1 MKTCEEKYQKLIFL
15 ISIVTLL
22 LFVFGFIFLRK
33 HEVAV
38 ASYKFDKSK
47 VVNNGYQFCIDDV
60 SVNNGYAI
68 SGWLIKEGVDIGVID
83 RTVVLQ
89 DKTTKKYIEIA
100 TEIVNRPD
108 LETYLGD
115 GVNYSDSGFYA
126 VVPESG
132 VIKKHDYEVFIV
144 DNSDGEKNIIKISNS
159 IKEELTK

>member
-1 MKTCEEKYQKLIFL
+1 MKTNEEKYQKLIFL
-15 ISIVTLL
+15 ISMVTVL
-22 LFVFGFIFLRK
+22 LFVLCFIFLRK

-47 VVNNGYQFCIDDV
+47 VVNDGYQFWIDDV
-60 SVNNGYAI
+60 TANDGYAI
-68 SGWLIKEGVDIGVID
+68 SGWLIKEGVDIGVIE
-83 RTVVLQ
+83 RTVVLK
-89 DKTTKKYIEIA
+89 DKTSKKYIEIA

-126 VVPESG
+126 VISASDM
-132 VIKKHDYEVFIV
+132 IKKHDYEVFIV